1 MSKGEDERRRGGRKA
16 GRSLGEGRGGAGSR
30 AWGGGAGRGH
40 GAWLPPA
47 TPLSPAG
54 WRAAPGGGHT
64 SAQRGLRRARHESIF
79 DKYLERDLPRNECW
93 PALLKRASS
102 CSAHPGAGPRGP
114 TGLPEHQPA
123 CLPPRTRTGHSV
135 SSDVGE
141 TPSAGWAAMCPAVSR
156 TPRRLPN
163 PASPLLCPHFH
174 FHFHLHVNL
183 HFSS

>member
-1 MSKGEDERRRGGRKA
+1 MSKGEDERRRGGRRA
-16 GRSLGEGRGGAGSR
+16 GASARAEVGRGAARGEGGPVGGT
-30 AWGGGAGRGH
+30 GRGFR
-40 GAWLPPA
+40 LPRPSRLRA
-47 TPLSPAG
+47 GELPL
-54 WRAAPGGGHT
+54 GGGHT
-64 SAQRGLRRARHESIF
+64 SAQRGLRRGRHESIF
-79 DKYLERDLPRNECW
+79 DKYLERDLPRNECL

-114 TGLPEHQPA
+114 TGLLEHQPA
-123 CLPPRTRTGHSV
+123 CLPPRRRTGHSV

-141 TPSAGWAAMCPAVSR
+141 APSAGWAAMCPAVSR
-156 TPRRLPN
+156 TPRRPPN

>member
-1 MSKGEDERRRGGRKA
+1 MSKGEDERRRGGRRA
-16 GRSLGEGRGGAGSR
+16 EVGRGAAR
-30 AWGGGAGRGH
+30 GGGAGRGH

-64 SAQRGLRRARHESIF
+64 SAQRGLRRGRHESIF
-79 DKYLERDLPRNECW
+79 DKYLERDLPRNECL

-114 TGLPEHQPA
+114 PGLLEHQPA
-123 CLPPRTRTGHSV
+123 CLPPRRRTGHSV

-156 TPRRLPN
+156 TTRRPPN